1 MSTSSTTLEFHV
13 FIDPPEH
20 GRDDAPSA
28 LARARAALVA
38 FHGRLQPRLR
48 QATWHRDPL
57 TFWLWDPSD
66 GTSRRGSRWPAAQR
80 RAAEAHVWGCMN
92 VGESLDDEWF
102 VVALLMQLSA
112 EQRDASVTVAD
123 DDGELLLIESAY
135 AIPRWLTPERATN
148 RIFLRHGD
156 LHIVPRH
163 AVSGATCNT
172 DTPLDLADGLRA
184 LRKSSPRETRCAAA
198 TMAIRARTGPLL
210 GVDGAAC
217 GPPRHGARC
226 VLPQPVAAML
236 AAEPALAAAAAAA
249 FAERDGATMRAASRM
264 AHCSPRAHPCV
275 WAHVVLGRTAYA
287 QLVTSRLSVPPTAGF
302 PLPPATHTKHRP
314 ASLGARVAFGME
326 LLLCLATAPEPNEAG
341 AAEETAAAAAAE
353 GCVDGAPTAVGGA
366 VWESFD
372 AELHAR
378 GYYRGEL
385 PSSTLYQALRVQA
398 AAALAAEAPRAPA
411 RTMTWLQAQA
421 RRAHALLRECKRKG
435 AEGAAVDAGSSGDAA
450 YGLPAGDGGWLPAD
464 ESDAW
469 MGLTE
474 EALEDALR
482 SRAAGEPEAA
492 AAAMAA
498 AATAAPAPSRA
509 RDSAGAASEEA
520 AARQAHE
527 LRQVAR
533 SVSDFVMASAGPD
546 GAEFPTAA
554 SAPVELDADR
564 FLEAL
569 EKALGAKGLGA
580 GGESGEASAGLE
592 EEEEKEEEEEEEE
605 DDEGEEEEE
614 EEEGEEGTGDAG
626 GTLTELMAAMDLE
639 LRERQKTS
647 DFELVQEGATD
658 GDSPA
663 REGEPGRPA
672 ATSESE
678 DTRPVDLD
686 LNLVK
691 NLLASYSA
699 QQGFS
704 GPVSNLLGSLGLTLP
719 EDADSAT
726 QRAGVI
732 GA

>member
-80 RAAEAHVWGCMN
+80 RAAEAHVWGCMD

-353 GCVDGAPTAVGGA
+353 GC
-366 VWESFD
+366 
-372 AELHAR
+372 
-378 GYYRGEL
+378 
-385 PSSTLYQALRVQA
+385 
-398 AAALAAEAPRAPA
+398 
-411 RTMTWLQAQA
+411 
-421 RRAHALLRECKRKG
+421 
-435 AEGAAVDAGSSGDAA
+435 
-450 YGLPAGDGGWLPAD
+450 
-464 ESDAW
+464 
-469 MGLTE
+469 
-474 EALEDALR
+474 
-482 SRAAGEPEAA
+482 
-492 AAAMAA
+492 
-498 AATAAPAPSRA
+498 
-509 RDSAGAASEEA
+509 
-520 AARQAHE
+520 
-527 LRQVAR
+527 
-533 SVSDFVMASAGPD
+533 
-546 GAEFPTAA
+546 
-554 SAPVELDADR
+554 
-564 FLEAL
+564 
-569 EKALGAKGLGA
+569 
-580 GGESGEASAGLE
+580 
-592 EEEEKEEEEEEEE
+592 
-605 DDEGEEEEE
+605 
-614 EEEGEEGTGDAG
+614 
-626 GTLTELMAAMDLE
+626 
-639 LRERQKTS
+639 
-647 DFELVQEGATD
+647 
-658 GDSPA
+658 
-663 REGEPGRPA
+663 
-672 ATSESE
+672 
-678 DTRPVDLD
+678 
-686 LNLVK
+686 
-691 NLLASYSA
+691 
-699 QQGFS
+699 
-704 GPVSNLLGSLGLTLP
+704 
-719 EDADSAT
+719 
-726 QRAGVI
+726 
-732 GA
+732 